1 MSDPL
6 ANFNSSHQFLCQAGS
21 WLSHSL
27 LLSLL
32 TSRCPPHQ
40 HQKQRVRP
48 LWSVIDR
55 DEVNNR
61 LFMPA
66 TQLTPDPRHAHSWK
80 QSVIIYLFIVRC
92 GASFL
97 WDKLLLV
104 FDERWICWLFWIL
117 IFLIK
122 QTFKWNIWTF
132 WISSHLISSHL
143 PLPLLLHSGS
153 LGLLEPVAVV
163 LQY

>member
-1 MSDPL
+1 MSDPS

-27 LLSLL
+27 LLSPL

-40 HQKQRVRP
+40 HQKQCVRP

-80 QSVIIYLFIVRC
+80 QSVIIYLFIVR
-92 GASFL
+92 GGESFL

-104 FDERWICWLFWIL
+104 FDEQWICWLFSIW
-117 IFLIK
+117 IFLTK
-122 QTFKWNIWTF
+122 QTFKLNIWTF

-143 PLPLLLHSGS
+143 LLPLLLHSGS
-153 LGLLEPVAVV
+153 LGLLEPVAAV